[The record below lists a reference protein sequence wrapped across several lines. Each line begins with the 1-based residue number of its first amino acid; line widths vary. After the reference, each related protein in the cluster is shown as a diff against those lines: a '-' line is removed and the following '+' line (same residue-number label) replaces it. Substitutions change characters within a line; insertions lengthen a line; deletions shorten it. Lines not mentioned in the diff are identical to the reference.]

1 MSEFSLVLLG
11 NRIRCARKECGLT
24 QKELA
29 EQTGLS
35 VKTIQDIEKGR
46 KNPTYDTLTHLMEQL
61 GLSPDMVFLPK
72 APVSTEE
79 MRHFFENFQLC
90 DQKGQEILLKTLR
103 FYPNSYALPKIMRID
118 SYLCNFIC
126 YGKVKEKHDLLFN

>member
-24 QKELA
+24 QKGLA

-46 KNPTYDTLTHLMEQL
+46 KNPTYDTLTRLMERL
-61 GLSPDMVFLPK
+61 GVSPDAAFHSETI
-72 APVSTEE
+72 APTEE
-79 MRHFFENFQLC
+79 MKDFLEYFQSC
-90 DQKGQEILLKTLR
+90 NPRGQEILLKTLHFLAEQLR
-103 FYPNSYALPKIMRID
+103 PTQDEPD
-118 SYLCNFIC
+118 
-126 YGKVKEKHDLLFN
+126 